1 MQRKQDRAYHSKT
14 FYQVQD
20 AVVWCGSK
28 GPEGFERFEKNFYRG
43 GIKWHLRERTDAGEG
58 VDIVRE
64 LGLMVVIN
72 QKGPNGL
79 SLAQGSCHCNQP
91 WG

>member
-1 MQRKQDRAYHSKT
+1 MQRKQDRACHSKT
-14 FYQVQD
+14 FHKVQD
-20 AVVWCGSK
+20 VVAWCGSK
-28 GPEGFERFEKNFYRG
+28 GPEGFERFEKTSMG
-43 GIKWHLRERTDAGEG
+43 GNKWHLREWTDAGEG

-72 QKGPNGL
+72 QKGPNRL
-79 SLAQGSCHCNQP
+79 SMAQGSCHCNQP